1 MQLKCLQNIHCN
13 KSMGKIPYSTNSF
26 NFFLPKGVKSSILS
40 LKNKTIKH
48 KQTLFIN
55 ISICVE

>member
-1 MQLKCLQNIHCN
+1 
-13 KSMGKIPYSTNSF
+13 
-26 NFFLPKGVKSSILS
+26 LPKGVKSSILS